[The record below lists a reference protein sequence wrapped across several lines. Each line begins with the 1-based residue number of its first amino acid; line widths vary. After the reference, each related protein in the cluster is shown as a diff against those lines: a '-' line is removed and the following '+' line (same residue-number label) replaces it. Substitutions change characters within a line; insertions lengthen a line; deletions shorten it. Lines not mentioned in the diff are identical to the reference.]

1 MTDIA
6 LIPVP
11 FSQDKF
17 REGMGQ
23 APDALLAPKSRLM
36 ERLRAKSIKVASTE
50 ILRGGLGEGDML
62 ARLGRLQAA
71 VAQSVTEA
79 LEHEHL
85 PVILGGDCC
94 NAIGAWSGITRARP
108 GLTIGV
114 VWLDAHGDWNTE
126 ETTLSGYIGG
136 MPYAAICGY
145 GNAGLRQAVG
155 LTNVAATER
164 CSLLGVRDLDPP
176 EKVLL
181 DTTKVAVLTTE
192 QVRQELAP
200 AMRALAGVDAFYLH
214 FDIDVLDVRKAPGV
228 NYPVPGGLSSDEA
241 IRMARDLIATK
252 PMLAFSL
259 TAIDP
264 TRDPSGQTVETG
276 IKVLVEILEEAGRK
290 SHKLWLGAASA

>member
-23 APDALLAPKSRLM
+23 GPDALLAPKSRLM
-36 ERLRAKSIKVASTE
+36 ERLGARHLRVASTE
-50 ILRGGLGEGDML
+50 ILRDDLGEGDML
-62 ARLGRLQAA
+62 ARLGRLQAT
-71 VAQSVTEA
+71 VAKCVAEA

-108 GLTIGV
+108 DLTTGV

-176 EKVLL
+176 EKALL
-181 DTTKVAVLTTE
+181 DTTKVTVLTTE
-192 QVRQELAP
+192 QVRRGLAP
-200 AMRALAGVDAFYLH
+200 AMQALAEVDAFYLNV
-214 FDIDVLDVRKAPGV
+214 DIDVLDVREAPGV

-241 IRMARDLIATK
+241 IRIARVLITSK
-252 PMLAFSL
+252 PIIAFSL
-259 TAIDP
+259 TAIDS

-290 SHKLWLGAASA
+290 SRKLWLRAASA